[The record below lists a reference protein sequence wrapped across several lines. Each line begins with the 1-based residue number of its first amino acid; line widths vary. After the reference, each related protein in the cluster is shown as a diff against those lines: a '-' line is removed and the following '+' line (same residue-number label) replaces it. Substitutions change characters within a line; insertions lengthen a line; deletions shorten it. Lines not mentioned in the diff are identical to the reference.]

1 MTAKNEKPSKN
12 SEVWLYAKSI
22 ALVALAISL
31 SIRIYDTKVDIS
43 MDTPTLLSIL
53 LALFSVGLSALFYF
67 KATDTSNK
75 FYDNS
80 YKYTKDIAEL
90 LVKIESGFGERLKNL
105 DEGYSS
111 MRDHIQN
118 GKAFDLVIKETKSNL
133 KAEKEDIDKIK
144 QEKEDLLKKLFESS
158 KLRTEE
164 KESLAKELES
174 KEQDLK
180 ESQREV
186 ARLNKKLFIE
196 RVEKRE
202 GSSEHLRSARRRVE
216 NHTMETVI
224 PCLGD
229 VEDMSIRELNE
240 QFMSLDLYDRYLGD
254 LERLGFYSL
263 DTERLTRR
271 GVAFMKKMSL
281 SSKQNL

>member
-1 MTAKNEKPSKN
+1 MTIKNEN
-12 SEVWLYAKSI
+12 SSTNGGVWSYAKSI

-31 SIRIYDTKVDIS
+31 SFRIYDSKVAIS

-118 GKAFDLVIKETKSNL
+118 GRAFDSVISETKSNL
-133 KAEKEDIDKIK
+133 KAEKEDINKIK
-144 QEKEDLLKKLFESS
+144 QEKEELLKKLFESS

-164 KESLAKELES
+164 KESLAKELDS

-202 GSSEHLRSARRRVE
+202 ESTESLRGVRRRVE
-216 NHTMETVI
+216 GHTLEAVI

-229 VEDMSIRELNE
+229 IENMSLRELNE
-240 QFMSLDLYDRYLGD
+240 QFNGLDLPDRYLAD
-254 LERLGFYSL
+254 LESLRFYSQ
-263 DTERLTRR
+263 DMERLTRR
-271 GVAFMKKMSL
+271 GIAYMKKL
-281 SSKQNL
+281 SRGSE

>member
-1 MTAKNEKPSKN
+1 MAAKNVDSSRN
-12 SEVWLYAKSI
+12 SGVWLYAKSLS
-22 ALVALAISL
+22 LVVLVISL
-31 SIRIYDTKVDIS
+31 SLRIYDSEVDIT

-80 YKYTKDIAEL
+80 YKYTKDVAEL

-118 GKAFDLVIKETKSNL
+118 GKGFESAIRETKSNL

-144 QEKEDLLKKLFESS
+144 QEKEELLKKLFESS

-164 KESLAKELES
+164 KDALAKELDS

-186 ARLNKKLFIE
+186 ARLNNKLFME
-196 RVEKRE
+196 RVEKME
-202 GSSEHLRSARRRVE
+202 DSSENLRSIRRRVE
-216 NHTMETVI
+216 GHTLEFVI
-224 PCLGD
+224 PSLD
-229 VEDMSIRELNE
+229 VVESMGLRELNE
-240 QFMSLDLYDRYLGD
+240 QFSSLDNPERYLDD
-254 LERLGFYSL
+254 LENLGYFDS
-263 DTERLTRR
+263 DTEKLTRR
-271 GVAFMKKMSL
+271 GWSFMRKLSMS
-281 SSKQNL
+281 SQ